1 LLNRPLQKPGVTR
14 RRPRRCELPFFVTVP
29 AQGTSTITVPIALA
43 AKPRAVIFAADVSLL
58 GVLRQ

>member
-1 LLNRPLQKPGVTR
+1 VKRVR
-14 RRPRRCELPFFVTVP
+14 ITVP
-29 AQGTSTITVPIALA
+29 AQATSTITVPIALA

>member
-1 LLNRPLQKPGVTR
+1 M
-14 RRPRRCELPFFVTVP
+14 VP

-43 AKPRAVIFAADVSLL
+43 AKPRAVIFDADVSLL